1 MGTRRVSGR
10 LRRFLILAV
19 CAVSAF
25 SVAGTLVAESSVGR
39 GDEPAQPGSK
49 VFGVTVSSD
58 GSALPGVLIALSGK
72 GIKQRTV
79 SGTDGAFSFASVPP
93 GDYMVVFQFQGK
105 KKIKRKIPVGT
116 EDVDLGTIVVD

>member
-1 MGTRRVSGR
+1 METLGVAGRV
-10 LRRFLILAV
+10 RRFLMFVV

-25 SVAGTLVAESSVGR
+25 SVAGTLAAGSSVGR
-39 GDEPAQPGSK
+39 GDDPAQPGSR

-72 GIKQRTV
+72 GVKQRTV
-79 SGTDGAFSFASVPP
+79 SETDGAFSFASVPH

-105 KKIKRKIPVGT
+105 KKIKRKSPVGT